1 MDEIVFLTPN
11 TKEPF
16 TTSDVIAECTGIESR
31 KIKVTIRKYE
41 NEFKQFG
48 KIEIV
53 SAPTA
58 Y

>member
-31 KIKVTIRKYE
+31 KVNYPSPKGNGFSCCDII
-41 NEFKQFG
+41 N
-48 KIEIV
+48 
-53 SAPTA
+53 TA